1 MTLRDRAVGFASL
14 GDTAAEH
21 CRVIRL
27 TDNDLRSWAFF
38 LQHPRHAFER
48 SAGTKTGDPVV
59 ESVIGKSRKNL
70 RCRRPGVRV
79 CVGLVLEL
87 SHEEP
92 IVFCRE
98 FNSLG
103 QHATAFERRR
113 CEYDLGA
120 QEAHHLAAL
129 EAEALCHRDD
139 ERVAFLSA
147 DHRKTDTRIA
157 AGRLDDGLTRFQRTA
172 FLGFFDDT
180 QRKPVFD
187 GAHRIEGLDLD
198 VNVDV
203 FRADLVE
210 SDDRRIADR
219 FQNIV
224 ESIFHYYCL

>member
-1 MTLRDRAVGFASL
+1 MIEPSASRAC

-21 CRVIRL
+21 CRVIRF
-27 TDNDLRSWAFF
+27 TDNDLRSRAFF

-70 RCRRPGVRV
+70 RCRRSGVRV

-92 IVFCRE
+92 IVFFRE

-129 EAEALCHRDD
+129 EAEALCHCDD

-157 AGRLDDGLTRFQRTA
+157 AGRLDDGLTRFQCVSLSSASSMTPSASRSLTE
-172 FLGFFDDT
+172 
-180 QRKPVFD
+180 P
-187 GAHRIEGLDLD
+187 IGLKD
-198 VNVDV
+198 
-203 FRADLVE
+203 
-210 SDDRRIADR
+210 
-219 FQNIV
+219 
-224 ESIFHYYCL
+224 SILT